1 MALELSKTVAK
12 LSVCEALNYT
22 PAQGSQKVDF
32 HCHPNNAR
40 GLLAPM
46 ESAQQPTDC
55 MWKEESSF
63 ATLLYLLES
72 TLYSSQPES
81 GTQSLSML
89 TIS

>member
-46 ESAQQPTDC
+46 ESEQQPVTDC
-55 MWKEESSF
+55 M
-63 ATLLYLLES
+63 
-72 TLYSSQPES
+72 
-81 GTQSLSML
+81 
-89 TIS
+89 